1 MVAVPLMIALVNG
14 PDRLAGHDVLLAA
27 VKRVLPLL
35 LRAEVLSIL
44 LSQLLAVGA
53 ETTGSFEQH
62 EVFAL
67 LKDCDLLRH
76 LGRCCIAAAHH
87 RAGLPGFGVAL

>member
-14 PDRLAGHDVLLAA
+14 PDGLAGHDVLLAA
-27 VKRVLPLL
+27 VERVLPLI

-44 LSQLLAVGA
+44 LTQLLAVGA

-62 EVFAL
+62 KVLTF
-67 LKDCDLLRH
+67 LKYGDFVRH
-76 LGRCCIAAAHH
+76 L
-87 RAGLPGFGVAL
+87 